1 MFKVTFWCVMNLTK
15 EPRGCSSIKTSE
27 MKRCLQ
33 FQVNH
38 TLNIIQIAVIQRIIA
53 RLTREICFSGL
64 FDKICTEEIT
74 IIFNNNCY

>member
-1 MFKVTFWCVMNLTK
+1 MSKRWVFKVTFWCVMNLTK
-15 EPRGCSSIKTSE
+15 EPGVV
-27 MKRCLQ
+27 
-33 FQVNH
+33 QVNH